1 VSHDILAFIMSS
13 SVIGELQARQAV
25 QRLRQLRGEIETFAA
40 HATLL
45 ASSKSFDPRLVL
57 AEADKLLR
65 SLMKSQSEFQ
75 KIKALTVTLS
85 RSLPSRPPAGG
96 GMAPAAKWGN
106 EFRAGS
112 KQFIEGVGRAEKAI
126 QKLYIKAQA
135 QINLP
140 TRTATSP
147 DGWFDAFLVL
157 IDVLTQVV
165 EYCKR
170 PKK

>member
-1 VSHDILAFIMSS
+1 MLV
-13 SVIGELQARQAV
+13 ELQARQAV
-25 QRLRQLRGEIETFAA
+25 RRLHQLRSEIDVFAS

-45 ASSKSFDPRLVL
+45 ASSKSFDARLVL

-65 SLMKSQSEFQ
+65 SLMRSQSEFQ
-75 KIKALTVTLS
+75 KIKALTVTLA

-106 EFRAGS
+106 EFRACS

-126 QKLYIKAQA
+126 QKLYAVAQA
-135 QINLP
+135 RINLP

-157 IDVLTQVV
+157 IDVLTQVI

-170 PKK
+170 SKK

>member
-1 VSHDILAFIMSS
+1 MLV
-13 SVIGELQARQAV
+13 ELQARQAV
-25 QRLRQLRGEIETFAA
+25 KRLQQLRAEIDNFTS

-45 ASSKSFDPRLVL
+45 ASSKSFDPRLVM

-65 SLMKSQSEFQ
+65 SMMRSQGEFL
-75 KIKALTVTLS
+75 KIKGLTVTLY
-85 RSLPSRPPAGG
+85 RSLPSRPPATG

-112 KQFIEGVGRAEKAI
+112 KQFLEAVARAEKAVL
-126 QKLYIKAQA
+126 KLYAVAQA
-135 QINLP
+135 RINLP

-157 IDVLTQVV
+157 VDVLTQII

-170 PKK
+170 DKK